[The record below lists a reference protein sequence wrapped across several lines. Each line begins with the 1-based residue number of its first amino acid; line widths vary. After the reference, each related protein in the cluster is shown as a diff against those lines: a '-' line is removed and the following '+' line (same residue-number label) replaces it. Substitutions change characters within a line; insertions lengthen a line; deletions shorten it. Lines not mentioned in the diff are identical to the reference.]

1 MTYSNSFN
9 NILDLIGSTKVIRLC
24 RVIPANYA
32 TVWAKLELFNPGGSI
47 KDRIC
52 LNMLTAA
59 EKQGLINPKTHT
71 IVEAT
76 SGNTG
81 IGLAL
86 TCKVKGYKLI
96 LTMPDDM
103 SYERKQVL
111 RAYGTQLILTPAKD
125 KLKGAMKKAE
135 QIASELPNSY
145 MPKQFENP
153 YNPQTH
159 SNTTATEL
167 LSQIPGKIDAFV
179 ASISTGGSITGIGHV
194 LRKKFPNIKI
204 FAVEP
209 YECAV
214 LSGEKP
220 QNHDIQGIGPGFIP
234 KVLDSDIYDDILKI
248 KSEDAKDFTK
258 EIAKKEGLLIGVSS
272 GAVGLASKTIAKK
285 LGKSKQVATIFS
297 DSGER
302 YLSTD
307 LFNKN

>member
-1 MTYSNSFN
+1 MSYTKSFN
-9 NILDLIGSTKVIRLC
+9 NILDLIGNTKVIRLN
-24 RVIPANYA
+24 RVIPKNHA

-52 LNMLTAA
+52 LNILNTA
-59 EKQGLINPKTHT
+59 EKKGIIDPKTHV

-86 TCKVKGYKLI
+86 ACKVKGYKLI

-111 RAYGTQLILTPAKD
+111 SAYGTELVLTPATD
-125 KLKGAMKKAE
+125 KMEGAIKKAE
-135 QIASELPNSY
+135 EIADELPNSY
-145 MPKQFENP
+145 MTKQFENIF
-153 YNPQTH
+153 NPQAH
-159 SNTTATEL
+159 AETTATEFID
-167 LSQIPGKIDAFV
+167 QIDGKIDAFI
-179 ASISTGGSITGIGHV
+179 ASVSTGGSITGVGSV
-194 LRKKFPNIKI
+194 LRKKFPDIHI

-214 LSGEKP
+214 LSGETAH
-220 QNHDIQGIGPGFIP
+220 NHDIQGIGPGFVP
-234 KVLDSDIYDDILKI
+234 KALNKDIYDDILKI
-248 KSEDAKDFTK
+248 KSDDAKKFTN

-272 GAVGLASKTIAKK
+272 GAVGLASKMIAGK
-285 LGKSKQVATIFS
+285 LGNSKQVATIFS

-307 LFNKN
+307 LFSKN

>member
-1 MTYSNSFN
+1 MTHTNSFN
-9 NILDLIGSTKVIRLC
+9 NILDTIGSTKVIRLG
-24 RVIPANYA
+24 RVIPENYA
-32 TVWAKLELFNPGGSI
+32 TVWAKLEFFNPGGSI

-52 LNMLTAA
+52 LNILNAA
-59 EKQGLINPKTHT
+59 EKKGIIDPKIHV

-86 TCKVKGYKLI
+86 ACKVKGYKLI

-103 SYERKQVL
+103 SYERIQVL
-111 RAYGTQLILTPAKD
+111 KAYGTELVLTPAKD
-125 KLKGAMKKAE
+125 KMTGAIRKAE
-135 QIASELPNSY
+135 EIASNTQNSY

-153 YNPQTH
+153 DNTEAH
-159 SNTTATEL
+159 TKTTAIEL
-167 LSQIPGKIDAFV
+167 LSQIPGQIDAFV
-179 ASISTGGSITGIGHV
+179 ASISTGGSITGIGSV

-220 QNHDIQGIGPGFIP
+220 ANHEIQGIGPGFVP
-234 KVLDSDIYDDILKI
+234 KVLDKNIYDDILKI
-248 KSEDAKDFTK
+248 KSEDAKNFTK

-272 GAVGLASKTIAKK
+272 GAVGLASKMIAKK